1 MNLPKFFISMKDFS
15 NEPMVKNVNG
25 GGNPYLEENS
35 G

>member
-25 GGNPYLEENS
+25 GGVIHI
-35 G
+35 